1 MVEQDPREQ
10 ALKAAI
16 QEGIESGVSDKTV
29 PDIIKD
35 VGTRLR
41 ADGCLLIDPEDGR
54 RLEKEKDG
62 DSKD

>member
-1 MVEQDPREQ
+1 M
-10 ALKAAI
+10 
-16 QEGIESGVSDKTV
+16 SDKTV
-29 PDIIKD
+29 PEIMEA
-35 VGTRLR
+35 VEARLR